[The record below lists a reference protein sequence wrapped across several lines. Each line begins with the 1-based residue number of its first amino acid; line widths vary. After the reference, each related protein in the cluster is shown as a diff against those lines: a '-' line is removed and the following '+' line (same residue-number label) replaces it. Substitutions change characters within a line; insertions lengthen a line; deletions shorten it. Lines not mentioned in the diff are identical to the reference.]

1 MEDPYTS
8 DTYRWWH
15 LSAPSPEL
23 LAAEAAGE
31 LGGPDT
37 VVDLGCG
44 LGSEVGYL
52 ASRGWRGLGV
62 DLSPAALTRARARYP
77 GAWFACADVTRLP
90 LRAGAAG
97 LLLDRGCFHYLTA
110 PGRARY
116 ARETARVLR
125 PGGQLMLRMCLNTAG
140 IPNGLDEATIRATF
154 GAWSLTSVKRAGLTS
169 DTGTMPAILARL
181 VRPGSAIR

>member
-31 LGGPDT
+31 LGAPDT

-62 DLSPAALTRARARYP
+62 DLSPAALTRAQARYP
-77 GAWFACADVTRLP
+77 GARFACADVTRLP
-90 LRAGAAG
+90 LQAEAAG

-110 PGRARY
+110 SGRARY
-116 ARETARVLR
+116 AREAARVLR
-125 PGGQLMLRMCLNTAG
+125 PGGRLMLRMCLNAAG
-140 IPNGLDEATIRATF
+140 VPNGLDEATIRATF
-154 GAWSLTSVKRAGLTS
+154 GTWSLASTKHAELTS
-169 DTGTMPAILARL
+169 DTGTMPAILALL
-181 VRPGSAIR
+181 VRRG